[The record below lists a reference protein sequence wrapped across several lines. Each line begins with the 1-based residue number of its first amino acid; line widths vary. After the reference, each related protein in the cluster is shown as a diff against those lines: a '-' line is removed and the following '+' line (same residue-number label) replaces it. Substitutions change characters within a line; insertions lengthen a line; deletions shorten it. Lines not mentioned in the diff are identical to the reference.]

1 MTVVAI
7 TAILV
12 LAIFLLVTEKLPY
25 DLTAFGIIV
34 ALVVLDILTPDQ
46 ALAGFSN
53 PAPLTIAFLF
63 VVSTALMRTGAVDFV
78 TQRIIKFSKGKPKRL
93 LFILLFTVGGF
104 SSFLN
109 NTPVVVLFISIV
121 MGVCCEYSLSPSKFL
136 IPISFVSILAGTS
149 TLIGTSTNIIVSD
162 LAAQNGLAP
171 LSMFEL
177 TPLGM
182 PTAMAGAMFLFFFAP
197 RWLGDHKEPICNLKE
212 EKKGRYL
219 SELRVPE
226 ASPLVGL
233 VASTAF
239 SERFPGIE
247 LFEIIRAGDLH
258 DPLQEDVQIE
268 AEDVLLV
275 KATAQQLSTILNE
288 QCALLLHGTANA
300 NSPSSEHPVV
310 VELLVQPNSDS
321 VGRSLED
328 LLTSLDAHIRV
339 IGVKRHW
346 KHYPAGK
353 FRDLFLSVGDLIL
366 VEIPPDHLNQIR
378 SEDDLLVIEDI
389 HESIINKKKAPIA
402 MTVFALM
409 IAVTTFGLTSLIY
422 AAMVASLAMIL
433 TGCITVRE
441 AYRSIDIRILVLIVG
456 TLALGRAL
464 TVTGTADIY
473 AQTILTPLVDF
484 SPRLV
489 LSAFI
494 LLTSLL
500 SLFISNNATAALLLP
515 ISISTAAAL
524 GVDPRPFVIGICFGA
539 SACYATPIGY
549 QTNLLV
555 YGPGGY
561 KFKDYLKLGIPL
573 NIGVWAVASVFIP
586 FIWPF

>member
-1 MTVVAI
+1 MTIIAI
-7 TAILV
+7 SVILV
-12 LAIFLLVTEKLPY
+12 LAVILLITEKLPY

-63 VVSTALMRTGAVDFV
+63 VVSTALMRTGAVDFI
-78 TQRIIKFSKGKPKRL
+78 TQRIIRLSKGKPGRL

-121 MGVCCEYSLSPSKFL
+121 MSVCCEYSLSPSKFL
-136 IPISFVSILAGTS
+136 IPVSFISILAGTS

-162 LAAQNGLAP
+162 LAVQHGLDP
-171 LSMFEL
+171 ISMFEL

-182 PTAMAGAMFLFFFAP
+182 PTAMAGAVFLLIFAP
-197 RWLGDHKEPICNLKE
+197 RWLGDHKAPICETTGGN
-212 EKKGRYL
+212 KGRYL
-219 SELRVPE
+219 SELQIPA
-226 ASPLVGL
+226 ASPLVGR
-233 VASTAF
+233 TAATSF
-239 SERFPGIE
+239 SERFPDIE
-247 LFEIIRAGDLH
+247 LFEVIRKGELF
-258 DPLQEDVQIE
+258 DPNQQDVQIE
-268 AEDVLLV
+268 DDDVLLV
-275 KATAQQLSTILNE
+275 KATAQQLSTILDE
-288 QCALLLHGTANA
+288 KCAVLLHGTSDAGG
-300 NSPSSEHPVV
+300 SSSGRHVV
-310 VELLVQPNSDS
+310 VELLVQPNSDA

-328 LLTSLDAHIRV
+328 MLASLDAHIKV

-346 KHYPAGK
+346 KHYQVEK
-353 FRDLFLSVGDLIL
+353 FRDLRLTVGDLIL
-366 VEIPPDHLNQIR
+366 VEMPPDHLDQIR
-378 SEDDLLVIEDI
+378 SGGDLLVIENVYK
-389 HESIINKKKAPIA
+389 SIINRKKAPVA
-402 MTVFALM
+402 MAVFGAM
-409 IAVTTFGLTSLIY
+409 IAVTTLGITSLIY
-422 AAMVASLAMIL
+422 AAMVATLVLIV
-433 TGCITVRE
+433 TGCVSVRE

-464 TVTGTADIY
+464 TVTGTADVY
-473 AQTILTPLVDF
+473 ARTLLAPLVGF
-484 SPRLV
+484 SPRIV
-489 LSAFI
+489 LSVFI
-494 LLTSLL
+494 LLTSVF

-515 ISISTAAAL
+515 IAISTAGAL

-561 KFKDYLKLGIPL
+561 KFADYLKLGIPL
-573 NIGVWAVASVFIP
+573 NIGVWLVASAFIP
-586 FIWPF
+586 VIWPF